1 MVAQVAERA
10 WSVVVPHQ
18 AAAAGGARTSLA
30 TELSTVLPA
39 EMLAD
44 VVSVAG
50 ELVGNA
56 IRHAGPL
63 HGGVIRLSWRVRNT
77 RNSQIVE
84 VRVTDGG
91 GVTEP
96 LVRNAGQEATEGRG
110 LAIVAALTSAW
121 GVEHDGTEQTVW
133 AELVRQRRPSR

>member
-1 MVAQVAERA
+1 VAQVAERA
-10 WSVVVPHQ
+10 WSAVVPHQ
-18 AAAAGGARTSLA
+18 AAAAGGARTRIATQLA
-30 TELSTVLPA
+30 AVLPP

-56 IRHAGPL
+56 IKHAAPL

-77 RNSQIVE
+77 RDGQIVD

-91 GVTEP
+91 GATEP
-96 LVRNAGQEATEGRG
+96 QVHNAGQEATEGRG

-121 GVEHDGTEQTVW
+121 GVERDGNEQTVW
-133 AELVRQRRPSR
+133 AELSRPHH

>member
-1 MVAQVAERA
+1 VAQVAERA

-18 AAAAGGARTSLA
+18 AAAAGGARTRLA
-30 TELSTVLPA
+30 AQLSTVLPA
-39 EMLAD
+39 DMLAD

-56 IRHAGPL
+56 IQHATPL
-63 HGGVIRLSWRVRNT
+63 HGGVIRLSWRVRST
-77 RNSQIVE
+77 RGIQFVE

-96 LVRNAGQEATEGRG
+96 RVRDAGQDATEGRG

-121 GVEHDGTEQTVW
+121 GVEHEGAEQTVW
-133 AELVRQRRPSR
+133 AELTRRVAH